1 MSAYRLRTQA
11 EIEDRLYQIIEQ
23 LPDVDRNNAERVSW
37 HCAQIVALLY
47 ALGAS
52 ERRALHVMYR
62 LWRLRHQSP
71 ELQAAS
77 LATVDED
84 RERTF

>member
-1 MSAYRLRTQA
+1 MTKFTLRPQS

-52 ERRALHVMYR
+52 ERRAIAVMYR
-62 LWRLRHQSP
+62 LWRARGAPGHQSP
-71 ELQAAS
+71 ELQAES
-77 LATVDED
+77 LAAVDED
-84 RERTF
+84 